1 MARTETPLFRKA
13 LALVGLWCL
22 LWAVLGFL
30 NHQAV
35 PSYGERAG
43 YRAAMERCA
52 ESRLEAARNGDL
64 TAVYPG
70 RREMAACTDRVR
82 TWYRAAE
89 AAEHRQVAIATL
101 IRALLPALLLLLLAA
116 FAQEVRRLLPPRRP
130 G

>member
-35 PSYGERAG
+35 PSFDQRAG
-43 YRAAMERCA
+43 YRESMELCA
-52 ESRLEAARNGDL
+52 EARLEAARNGDL
-64 TAVYPG
+64 TARYPG
-70 RREMAACTDRVR
+70 RREMAVCTDQIRR
-82 TWYRAAE
+82 QYRSAE
-89 AAEHRQVAIATL
+89 AAEQRQVTIATL
-101 IRALLPALLLLLLAA
+101 IWALLPALLLLLLAA
-116 FAQEVRRLLPPRRP
+116 FAEEVRRFLPPRRP